1 MVTYADRVWIKKYDK
16 GVPATLSYPD
26 VPLFTFLR
34 DTAQRMPNHTA
45 LLTSTHLPVLGR
57 VARRVTYAE
66 LDRWSDAL
74 AAGFVA
80 MGLKKGQSVALM
92 MPNSAQFVITFWAIL
107 KAGGIVS
114 AANPTYPADKLQ
126 YQLDDCDAE
135 MIVTLSLYYEL
146 IKSVQ
151 PKTKIKQVIVTNIKE
166 YLHPAAKFLFTLAK
180 ERKDG
185 HYVETLRDNDVWLPD
200 VLKKHMGQKPQV
212 TVTSEDL
219 ALFQYTGGTTGVS
232 KAAMA
237 SHANLVANTLQQH
250 AVLSVDNVPAGT
262 EVFMGAI
269 PFFHVFGMVAVLAFA
284 VKIGATVVCVP
295 NARDINDVLENIHTY
310 KPTMFHGVPAL
321 YNAIN
326 QHPKVHEGKID
337 LQSIRICVSGSAP
350 LPPSTKQEFERLSGG
365 TVLEGF
371 GMSETPTVT
380 HVNPL
385 KGENRTG
392 SVGLPVP
399 DTECRIVSLDDGKT
413 EMPVGEP
420 GELIMTGPQ
429 IMRGY
434 YKMPTETANT
444 LRELDGKKWVY
455 SGDIARMDED
465 GYFYIIDRKKDMVL
479 IGGFN
484 VYPANVEKLLME
496 HPAVRD
502 AGVAGIPHP
511 EKPGQE
517 ALKAW
522 VVKAED
528 RDVTEKEIIEFAQS
542 RLARYEVPTRVE
554 FVSELPKT
562 TVLKVLRR
570 ELQRMEKEKT
580 GQKDIP
586 ASVKQ

>member
-1 MVTYADRVWIKKYDK
+1 MVTYADRVWTQRYDK
-16 GVPATLSYPD
+16 GVPTTLNYPD
-26 VPLFTFLR
+26 LPLFTFLR

-57 VARRVTYAE
+57 VARRISYAE
-66 LDRWSDAL
+66 LDRWSDEL
-74 AAGFVA
+74 AAGFVG

-92 MPNSAQFVITFWAIL
+92 MPNSVQFVVTFWAIL
-107 KAGGIVS
+107 KAGGIVA

-135 MIVTLSLYYEL
+135 LIVTLSLYYEL

-151 PKTKIKQVIVTNIKE
+151 PRTKIKQVIVTNIKE

-185 HYVETLRDNDVWLPD
+185 HRVETLRDNDVWLQD
-200 VLKKHMGQKPQV
+200 IIKQNSGKKPEV
-212 TVTSEDL
+212 TVTSDDL

-250 AVLSVDNVPAGT
+250 AVLSVDNTPIGS
-262 EVFMGAI
+262 EMFLGAI

-295 NARDINDVLENIHTY
+295 NARDINDVLENIDTY

-326 QHPKVHEGKID
+326 QHPKVHAGQVNLK
-337 LQSIRICVSGSAP
+337 SIRICVSGSAP

-413 EMPVGEP
+413 DVAVGEP

-444 LRELDGKKWVY
+444 LRELDGKKWVF

-484 VYPANVEKLLME
+484 VYPNQIEKVIKG
-496 HPAVRD
+496 HPAILEV
-502 AGVAGIPHP
+502 AVAGIPHP
-511 EKPGQE
+511 TKQGQE

-522 VVKAED
+522 VVAKPDEK
-528 RDVTEKEIIEFAQS
+528 VTEEELLVLCKQH
-542 RLARYEVPTRVE
+542 LAPYEVPTR
-554 FVSELPKT
+554 FAFIAELPKT
-562 TVLKVLRR
+562 AVGKTLRR
-570 ELQRMEKEKT
+570 ELVRLEVESSGK
-580 GQKDIP
+580 
-586 ASVKQ
+586 